1 MGLRRK
7 TGLVR
12 PEFQREARG
21 GDGAWSHWQEVVK
34 NEHSASF
41 LLPTQSE
48 IPAHDVLSTLRMS
61 SYINEPDPENCS
73 HTHAQGFVSK
83 VIPGPVK
90 LRTNKNR
97 HRG

>member
-1 MGLRRK
+1 MN
-7 TGLVR
+7 TQ
-12 PEFQREARG
+12 PAFF
-21 GDGAWSHWQEVVK
+21 
-34 NEHSASF
+34 F
-41 LLPTQSE
+41 LLSLRSQPT
-48 IPAHDVLSTLRMS
+48 DVLSTLRMS

-73 HTHAQGFVSK
+73 HTHAQGFSPK